1 MGSYAHV
8 CATPEHHARAVGP
21 GRSLQAMYATYMRE
35 SAQGDYTGLPALHA
49 AAAGLKAHCSAMA
62 ADGIERARL
71 LCGGHGYLAS
81 AGFATLFT
89 NYVPQRC
96 GALPLACVDGWPR
109 WWGLTGGGLDEGG
122 TAGSTYEGENTVMYL
137 QAGRYL
143 VKAYQAAAD
152 GQPLAKE
159 VDYLKTPAAT
169 ATRWAVPPPG
179 ADLDVPVLLAALRHR
194 ARVVVAVAGRA
205 VAVAVAAGTAFPD
218 AVNVHGVAVVDA
230 AKAHWYAPPPPS
242 LRRKL
247 HTQTPRASPCPARLC
262 AATFCWRGSWPTR
275 WSRAALRCRLQW
287 PPRWAGSPVCSLSLF
302 LRPARRRCWRTAS
315 GGSSTRPACA
325 ARRVPCSPPC
335 GTTPHA
341 SRTAPRAG

>member
-205 VAVAVAAGTAFPD
+205 VAVSVAAGTAFPD
-218 AVNVHGVAVVDA
+218 AVNAHGVAVVDA
-230 AKAHWYAPPPPS
+230 AKAHWYAPPSLFAPQATHTDPPRLTVS
-242 LRRKL
+242 CPPVYSDFLLARQL
-247 HTQTPRASPCPARLC
+247 ADAVEQGRAAVPPAVAAALGRLARL
-262 AATFCWRGSWPTR
+262 F
-275 WSRAALRCRLQW
+275 
-287 PPRWAGSPVCSLSLF
+287 SLSLLEAGTTALLEDGF
-302 LRPARRRCWRTAS
+302 WGVEHPARVRSEARALLTALRYD
-315 GGSSTRPACA
+315 T
-325 ARRVPCSPPC
+325 AR
-335 GTTPHA
+335 
-341 SRTAPRAG
+341 